1 MCRLLFRAGL
11 TAIRHAVVRISENL
25 VAYALLVRCWVFQA
39 ACTLPIGVQ
48 AAIGLNL

>member
-1 MCRLLFRAGL
+1 MPLCEFLKIEGLAPLL
-11 TAIRHAVVRISENL
+11 IRR
-25 VAYALLVRCWVFQA
+25 WVFQA